1 MTIICH
7 FVGITFYTVF
17 INNIKDRKGHT
28 EKMNANQLK
37 YLLRNFY
44 TMQTKIEF
52 IEKYANKNNETIIN
66 NTYYENKRIVEM
78 IKDVWKVLEDEEKFI
93 IQTHLICHHTWIET
107 TEMFSKKF
115 GYEKERSE
123 RTLKRFQ
130 NKAIQKMLVLINTTK
145 EFF

>member
-1 MTIICH
+1 
-7 FVGITFYTVF
+7 
-17 INNIKDRKGHT
+17 
-28 EKMNANQLK
+28 MNANQLK

-44 TMQTKIEF
+44 TMQMKIEF
-52 IEKYANKNNETIIN
+52 IEKYANKNNESIIK
-66 NTYYENKRIVEM
+66 NTYYVNKRIVEM
-78 IKDVWKVLEDEEKFI
+78 IKDVCNILEDEEKFI
-93 IQTHLICHHTWIET
+93 IQTHLICHHTWTET

-145 EFF
+145 EFS